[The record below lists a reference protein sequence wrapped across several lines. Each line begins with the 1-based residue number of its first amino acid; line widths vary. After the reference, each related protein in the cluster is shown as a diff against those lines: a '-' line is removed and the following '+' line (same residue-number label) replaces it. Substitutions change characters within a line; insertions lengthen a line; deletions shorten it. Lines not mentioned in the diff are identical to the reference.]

1 MKTAAGYYLFQRQ
14 IAFIRLTDILV
25 IAVRCQRQ
33 HIICSACIRP
43 MASSEWR
50 LSLKLLDQPSLLKSV
65 LQFPEPEPGDV
76 PPGEYRVST
85 LKQLVSAHIPDA
97 IPDPE
102 LIEIVYCG
110 RKLKDDLTLESY
122 GIQSGSTV
130 HILRKSWP
138 EPEIHPEPVD
148 KVAASREFRVLQ
160 AALHTSTAYRDSVF
174 KMLNNKESLD
184 QIMVA
189 TPGLSSDPVALGTVC
204 LQAEVVCDVL
214 KTYSCLLTKFLGVLQ
229 DKDLFIQFTDPN
241 MLDTLANSHPALVN
255 AIILVLHSVAG
266 SVPPLQSAS
275 SSRNVSSSSYSDM
288 PGGFLFEGMSDDEE
302 DFQSGNRGGPSTL
315 ASGLAGMRPASL
327 GYNGAVGPRPITQSE
342 LATAL
347 ALAST
352 PESSAVTP
360 TTGNQGPSSG
370 VSPIPAGTPITND
383 LFNQALQQ
391 ALQVSSMSS
400 LNNQWQS
407 QLQQLR
413 DMGIRDEELILRALQ
428 ATGGDI
434 QAALELIFAGGA
446 P

>member
-1 MKTAAGYYLFQRQ
+1 M
-14 IAFIRLTDILV
+14 
-25 IAVRCQRQ
+25 AV
-33 HIICSACIRP
+33 SD
-43 MASSEWR
+43 WR
-50 LSLKLLDQPSLLKSV
+50 LSLKLMDQPSLPKSV
-65 LQFPEPEPGDV
+65 LQFPEAEPGDV
-76 PPGEYRVST
+76 PPGQYRVAT
-85 LKQLVSAHIPDA
+85 LKQLVSVQLPDA

-102 LIEIVYCG
+102 LIELVYCG
-110 RKLKDDLTLESY
+110 RKLRDELTLDSY

-138 EPEIHPEPVD
+138 EPEIQPEPVD
-148 KVAASREFRVLQ
+148 RVTAAREFRVLQ

-184 QIMVA
+184 QIIVA
-189 TPGLSSDPVALGTVC
+189 TPGLSSDAVA
-204 LQAEVVCDVL
+204 
-214 KTYSCLLTKFLGVLQ
+214 LGVLQ
-229 DKDLFIQFTDPN
+229 DKDLFVQFTDPN
-241 MLDTLANSHPALVN
+241 MLDMLIISHPALVN

-266 SVPPLQSAS
+266 SVPSQQSAS
-275 SSRNVSSSSYSDM
+275 SSRNASSSSYSEM

-302 DFQSGNRGGPSTL
+302 EFQSGNRSGPSSSS
-315 ASGLAGMRPASL
+315 AGSSGLRPATL
-327 GYNGAVGPRPITQSE
+327 GYSGAVGPRPITQSE

-360 TTGNQGPSSG
+360 TIGNQGASSG

-391 ALQVSSMSS
+391 ALQVSNISS
-400 LNNQWQS
+400 LQSQWQS

-413 DMGIRDEELILRALQ
+413 DMGIQDEELILRALQ

>member
-1 MKTAAGYYLFQRQ
+1 M
-14 IAFIRLTDILV
+14 
-25 IAVRCQRQ
+25 AVT
-33 HIICSACIRP
+33 
-43 MASSEWR
+43 EWR
-50 LSLKLLDQPSLLKSV
+50 LSLKLIDQPSLPKSV
-65 LQFPEPEPGDV
+65 LQFPETEPGDV
-76 PPGEYRVST
+76 PPGEYRVAT
-85 LKQLVSAHIPDA
+85 LKQLVSAQLPDA

-102 LIEIVYCG
+102 LIDLVYCG
-110 RKLKDDLTLESY
+110 RKLRDELTLDSY

-138 EPEIHPEPVD
+138 EPEIQPEPVD
-148 KVAASREFRVLQ
+148 RVTAAREFRVLQ

-184 QIMVA
+184 QIIVA
-189 TPGLSSDPVALGTVC
+189 TPGLSGDAM
-204 LQAEVVCDVL
+204 A
-214 KTYSCLLTKFLGVLQ
+214 LGVLQ
-229 DKDLFIQFTDPN
+229 DKELFVQFTDPN
-241 MLDTLANSHPALVN
+241 MLDTLINSHPALVN

-266 SVPPLQSAS
+266 SVPTQQSAS

-302 DFQSGNRGGPSTL
+302 EFQSGNRGGPSSSSTGS
-315 ASGLAGMRPASL
+315 SGLRPATL
-327 GYNGAVGPRPITQSE
+327 GYSGAVGPRPITQSE

-360 TTGNQGPSSG
+360 TIGNQGASSG
-370 VSPIPAGTPITND
+370 VSPVPAGTPITND

-391 ALQVSSMSS
+391 ALQVSSISS
-400 LNNQWQS
+400 LQSQWQS

-413 DMGIRDEELILRALQ
+413 DMGIQNEELILRALQ

>member
-1 MKTAAGYYLFQRQ
+1 
-14 IAFIRLTDILV
+14 
-25 IAVRCQRQ
+25 
-33 HIICSACIRP
+33 
-43 MASSEWR
+43 MAIPEWR
-50 LSLKLLDQPSLLKSV
+50 LSLKLMDHPSLPKSV
-65 LQFPEPEPGDV
+65 LQFPETEPGDV
-76 PPGEYRVST
+76 PPGEYRVAT
-85 LKQLVSAHIPDA
+85 LKQLVSAQLPDA

-102 LIEIVYCG
+102 LIELVYCG
-110 RKLKDDLTLESY
+110 RKLRDELTLDSY
-122 GIQSGSTV
+122 GIQSGCTV

-148 KVAASREFRVLQ
+148 RVTAAREFRVLQ

-184 QIMVA
+184 QIIVA
-189 TPGLSSDPVALGTVC
+189 TPGLSTDPMA
-204 LQAEVVCDVL
+204 
-214 KTYSCLLTKFLGVLQ
+214 LGVLQ
-229 DKDLFIQFTDPN
+229 DKELFVQFTDPN
-241 MLDTLANSHPALVN
+241 MLDTLINSHPALVN

-266 SVPPLQSAS
+266 SVPNQQSAS
-275 SSRNVSSSSYSDM
+275 SARNVSSSSYSDM

-302 DFQSGNRGGPSTL
+302 EFQSGNRSGPSSSSTGS
-315 ASGLAGMRPASL
+315 SGLRPATL
-327 GYNGAVGPRPITQSE
+327 GYSGAVGPRPITQSE

-360 TTGNQGPSSG
+360 TIGNQVPTSSG

-391 ALQVSSMSS
+391 ALQVSSISS
-400 LNNQWQS
+400 LQSQWQS

-413 DMGIRDEELILRALQ
+413 DMGIQDEELILRALQ

>member
-1 MKTAAGYYLFQRQ
+1 MILFISKTDCVYKTDRYIGHFCALPKTA
-14 IAFIRLTDILV
+14 
-25 IAVRCQRQ
+25 
-33 HIICSACIRP
+33 HIIISSACIRP
-43 MASSEWR
+43 MAFSEWR
-50 LSLKLLDQPSLLKSV
+50 LSLKLLDQPSLPKSV
-65 LQFPEPEPGDV
+65 LQFPETEPGDV

-85 LKQLVSAHIPDA
+85 LKQLVSAQIPDA

-102 LIEIVYCG
+102 LIELVYCG

-148 KVAASREFRVLQ
+148 KVAAAREFQVLQ

-174 KMLNNKESLD
+174 KMLNNKESLE
-184 QIMVA
+184 QIIIA
-189 TPGLSSDPVALGTVC
+189 TPGLSSDPVA
-204 LQAEVVCDVL
+204 
-214 KTYSCLLTKFLGVLQ
+214 LGVLQ

-266 SVPPLQSAS
+266 SVPPQQSAS

-288 PGGFLFEGMSDDEE
+288 PGGFLFEGMSDDDE
-302 DFQSGNRGGPSTL
+302 DFQS
-315 ASGLAGMRPASL
+315 
-327 GYNGAVGPRPITQSE
+327 
-342 LATAL
+342 
-347 ALAST
+347 
-352 PESSAVTP
+352 
-360 TTGNQGPSSG
+360 GPSSG

-400 LNNQWQS
+400 LHNQWQS

>member
-1 MKTAAGYYLFQRQ
+1 
-14 IAFIRLTDILV
+14 
-25 IAVRCQRQ
+25 
-33 HIICSACIRP
+33 
-43 MASSEWR
+43 MAIPEWR
-50 LSLKLLDQPSLLKSV
+50 LSLKLMDHPSLPKSV
-65 LQFPEPEPGDV
+65 LQFPETEPGDV
-76 PPGEYRVST
+76 PPGEYRVAT
-85 LKQLVSAHIPDA
+85 LKQLVSAQLPDA

-102 LIEIVYCG
+102 LIELVYCG
-110 RKLKDDLTLESY
+110 RKLRDELTLDSY
-122 GIQSGSTV
+122 GIQSGCTV

-148 KVAASREFRVLQ
+148 RVTAAREFRVLQ

-184 QIMVA
+184 QIIVA
-189 TPGLSSDPVALGTVC
+189 TPGLSTDPMA
-204 LQAEVVCDVL
+204 
-214 KTYSCLLTKFLGVLQ
+214 LGVLQ
-229 DKDLFIQFTDPN
+229 DKELFVQFTDPN
-241 MLDTLANSHPALVN
+241 MLDTLINSHPALVN

-266 SVPPLQSAS
+266 SVPNQQSAS
-275 SSRNVSSSSYSDM
+275 SARNVSSSSYSDM

-302 DFQSGNRGGPSTL
+302 EFQSGNRSGPSSSSTGS
-315 ASGLAGMRPASL
+315 SGLRPATL
-327 GYNGAVGPRPITQSE
+327 GYSGAVGPRPITQSE

-360 TTGNQGPSSG
+360 TIGNQGASSG

-391 ALQVSSMSS
+391 ALQVSSISS
-400 LNNQWQS
+400 LQSQWQS

-413 DMGIRDEELILRALQ
+413 DMGIQDEELILRALQ

>member
-1 MKTAAGYYLFQRQ
+1 MN
-14 IAFIRLTDILV
+14 
-25 IAVRCQRQ
+25 
-33 HIICSACIRP
+33 
-43 MASSEWR
+43 SSWR
-50 LSLKLLDQPSLLKSV
+50 LSLKLMDHPSLPKSV
-65 LQFPEPEPGDV
+65 LQFPETEPGDV
-76 PPGEYRVST
+76 PPGEYRVAT
-85 LKQLVSAHIPDA
+85 LKQLVSAQLPDA

-102 LIEIVYCG
+102 LIELVYCG
-110 RKLKDDLTLESY
+110 RKLRDELTLDSY
-122 GIQSGSTV
+122 GIQSGCTV

-148 KVAASREFRVLQ
+148 RVTAAREFRVLQ

-184 QIMVA
+184 QIIVA
-189 TPGLSSDPVALGTVC
+189 TPGLSTDPMA
-204 LQAEVVCDVL
+204 
-214 KTYSCLLTKFLGVLQ
+214 LGVLQ
-229 DKDLFIQFTDPN
+229 DKELFVQFTDPN
-241 MLDTLANSHPALVN
+241 MLDTLINSHPALVN

-266 SVPPLQSAS
+266 SVPNQQSAS
-275 SSRNVSSSSYSDM
+275 SARNVSSSSYSDM

-302 DFQSGNRGGPSTL
+302 EFQSGNRSGPSSSSTGS
-315 ASGLAGMRPASL
+315 SGLRPATL
-327 GYNGAVGPRPITQSE
+327 GYSGAVGPRPITQSE

-360 TTGNQGPSSG
+360 TIGNQVPTSSG

-391 ALQVSSMSS
+391 ALQVSSISS
-400 LNNQWQS
+400 LQSQWQS

-413 DMGIRDEELILRALQ
+413 DMGIQDEELILRALQ

>member
-1 MKTAAGYYLFQRQ
+1 MFIPHSGVHWSL
-14 IAFIRLTDILV
+14 IRLLRSD
-25 IAVRCQRQ
+25 
-33 HIICSACIRP
+33 
-43 MASSEWR
+43 MAIPEWR
-50 LSLKLLDQPSLLKSV
+50 LSLKLMDHPSLPKSV
-65 LQFPEPEPGDV
+65 LQFPETEPGDV
-76 PPGEYRVST
+76 PPGEYRVAT
-85 LKQLVSAHIPDA
+85 LKQLVSAQLPDA

-102 LIEIVYCG
+102 LIELVYCG
-110 RKLKDDLTLESY
+110 RKLRDELTLDSY

-138 EPEIHPEPVD
+138 EPEIQPEPVD
-148 KVAASREFRVLQ
+148 RVTAAREFRVLQ

-184 QIMVA
+184 QIIVA
-189 TPGLSSDPVALGTVC
+189 TPGLSCDPMA
-204 LQAEVVCDVL
+204 
-214 KTYSCLLTKFLGVLQ
+214 LGVLQ
-229 DKDLFIQFTDPN
+229 DKELFVQFTDPN
-241 MLDTLANSHPALVN
+241 MLDMLINSHPALVN

-266 SVPPLQSAS
+266 SVPTQQSAS

-302 DFQSGNRGGPSTL
+302 EFQSGNRSGPSSSSTG
-315 ASGLAGMRPASL
+315 ASGLRPATL
-327 GYNGAVGPRPITQSE
+327 GYSGAVGPRPITQSE

-360 TTGNQGPSSG
+360 TIGNQGASSG

-391 ALQVSSMSS
+391 ALQVSSISS
-400 LNNQWQS
+400 LQSQWQS

-413 DMGIRDEELILRALQ
+413 DMGIQDEELILRALQ

>member
-1 MKTAAGYYLFQRQ
+1 M
-14 IAFIRLTDILV
+14 
-25 IAVRCQRQ
+25 AV
-33 HIICSACIRP
+33 P
-43 MASSEWR
+43 EWR
-50 LSLKLLDQPSLLKSV
+50 LSLKLIDQPSLSKSV
-65 LQFPEPEPGDV
+65 LQFPDTEPGDV
-76 PPGEYRVST
+76 PPGEYRVAT
-85 LKQLVSAHIPDA
+85 LKQLVSAQLPDA

-102 LIEIVYCG
+102 LIELVYCG
-110 RKLKDDLTLESY
+110 RKLRDELTLDSY

-138 EPEIHPEPVD
+138 EPEIQPEPVD
-148 KVAASREFRVLQ
+148 RVTAAREFRVLQ

-184 QIMVA
+184 QIIVA
-189 TPGLSSDPVALGTVC
+189 TPGLSSDPMA
-204 LQAEVVCDVL
+204 
-214 KTYSCLLTKFLGVLQ
+214 LGVLQ
-229 DKDLFIQFTDPN
+229 DKELFVQFTDPN
-241 MLDTLANSHPALVN
+241 MLDTLINSHPALVN

-266 SVPPLQSAS
+266 SVPTQQSAN

-302 DFQSGNRGGPSTL
+302 EFQSGNRGGPSSSSTGS
-315 ASGLAGMRPASL
+315 SGLRPATL
-327 GYNGAVGPRPITQSE
+327 GYSGAVGPRPITQSE

-360 TTGNQGPSSG
+360 TIGNQGASSG
-370 VSPIPAGTPITND
+370 VSPVPAGTPITND

-391 ALQVSSMSS
+391 ALQVSSISS
-400 LNNQWQS
+400 LQSQWQS

-413 DMGIRDEELILRALQ
+413 DMGIQNEELILRALQ